1 MNFFLEYKRYDDLLN
16 FYKKTN
22 QKLLN
27 IGGSVSEITN
37 MYNQIFNNGE
47 SIESNIDLVNQIIND
62 PKYINQINSDISSID
77 KSTNFIPISK
87 KKITQISNNKD
98 SDQSSGTSDSI
109 NKGPKFK
116 FESNLIKDPS
126 TDIKKPALSKDD
138 NKINDIFMIPKKKN
152 KIDIQEDDS
161 STSVVSFGED
171 PLKITTTVD
180 DKQTIDDRQTLN
192 IKYTNI
198 VNNYQNSLD
207 ILASELLEKELI
219 IEKLNKEITELSSLL
234 LK

>member
-77 KSTNFIPISK
+77 KSSNFIPISK
-87 KKITQISNNKD
+87 KSNNVD
-98 SDQSSGTSDSI
+98 SDQSSKTSDSI
-109 NKGPKFK
+109 NKGPKIK
-116 FESNLIKDPS
+116 FDANLVKNPS